1 MKVGN
6 LITHVQAFIPSQ
18 NFEGLA
24 KYILWSVIKYSKY
37 AVISIPPTNDF
48 LASGYHI
55 SKANKSW
62 HANENCKNKALTSV
76 CKKYISF

>member
-37 AVISIPPTNDF
+37 AQ
-48 LASGYHI
+48 L
-55 SKANKSW
+55 
-62 HANENCKNKALTSV
+62 
-76 CKKYISF
+76 